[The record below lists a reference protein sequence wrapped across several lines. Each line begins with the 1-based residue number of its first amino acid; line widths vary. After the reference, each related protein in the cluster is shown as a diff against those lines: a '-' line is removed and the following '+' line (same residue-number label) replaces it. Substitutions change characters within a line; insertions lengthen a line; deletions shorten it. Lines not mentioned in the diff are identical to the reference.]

1 MNSTRVA
8 VVAVL
13 VVLLAGATC
22 LSLDAGRT
30 LIFDQDMVY
39 KLADAAGIA
48 IVAV

>member
-1 MNSTRVA
+1 LGQDHRDHA
-8 VVAVL
+8 ACR
-13 VVLLAGATC
+13 ATC